1 MARILVVDD
10 EAGMRR
16 SVGIMLRRAGHEVE
30 EVGSG
35 AEALARLSTE
45 VFDLVLS
52 DLRMSEISG
61 LDVLTETKRLS
72 PLTEVIMMTAYGTIE
87 TAVAAMRGGAFDFVT
102 KPFQVDELLHRV
114 ERAVERR
121 RLSTEVQQLRAEA
134 HRAFGID
141 AIVGASEALR
151 RIVTHLPR
159 IALSDSTVL
168 VTGESGTGKEL
179 IARAIHHI
187 SRRAAGP
194 FITVSAAAF
203 PEALLESELFGHV
216 KGAFTGAHGVR
227 KGLIEEAHGGTFFL
241 DEIGEAPQAVQTKLL
256 RVLEE
261 RTIRR
266 LGDNRAIDVDARIV
280 AATNRDLE
288 QAVRVREFREDL
300 FYRLNVIRIHLPP
313 LRERPDDIP
322 LLARHFVAV
331 HRGRSMGA
339 VEGFTAEAIGC
350 LLQYPFPGNVRELS
364 NIVEQ
369 AMALCSERVID
380 VEDLPER
387 VQEGDPGF
395 DEEATLFRAVGERE
409 RDVIVERIV
418 ARAGNL
424 RLVAK
429 DLKVSRTTL
438 WRRMKAHHI
447 DVRSTVRPSE

>member
-87 TAVAAMRGGAFDFVT
+87 TAVAAMRAGAFDFVT